1 VDFGQLWKEGVGYT
15 RHRTRQKEVIDAH
28 PTNHDDTRP
37 SPLRATVSQTCL
49 PACSTVATRFD
60 PCPRRWVLIQDPEG
74 EFDTQAFLCTDLSVE
89 PAQIISWFVRHLSD
103 GGYLSGNAPAPGLRE
118 PEALV
123 G

>member
-89 PAQIISWFVRHLSD
+89 PAQIISWFLRRLSD